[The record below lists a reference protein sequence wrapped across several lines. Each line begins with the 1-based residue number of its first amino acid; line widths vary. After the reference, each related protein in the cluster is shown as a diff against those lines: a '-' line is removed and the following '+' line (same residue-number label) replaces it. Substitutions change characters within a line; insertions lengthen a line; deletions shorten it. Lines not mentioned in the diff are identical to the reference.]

1 MVLLK
6 DLIEQAKREQRLEKK
21 RNRSKDYYHENKNKK
36 NKKNGKKMRKPLN
49 KPKYMMTTGFYA
61 VYLSNCKRCSNGH
74 IWTYNDGVYRINR
87 VDFFELKHEIE
98 RLGYKLVLFM
108 DRNIFNILS
117 KENRRRVAMEG
128 KAGVLELE
136 LEECKRELEDYKY
149 LCKSLMGDMLDLS
162 KPGVKELLLECLD
175 EVLVEKCLEQ
185 EKEIAYLKKR
195 ITYLEYLE

>member
-1 MVLLK
+1 
-6 DLIEQAKREQRLEKK
+6 
-21 RNRSKDYYHENKNKK
+21 
-36 NKKNGKKMRKPLN
+36 
-49 KPKYMMTTGFYA
+49 
-61 VYLSNCKRCSNGH
+61 
-74 IWTYNDGVYRINR
+74 
-87 VDFFELKHEIE
+87 
-98 RLGYKLVLFM
+98 M
-108 DRNIFNILS
+108 DWNIFNILS

-136 LEECKRELEDYKY
+136 LKKKKKELEDYKY

-175 EVLVEKCLEQ
+175 EALVEKCLEQ